1 MNNNQTEQKREIVET
16 RKGGF
21 GGSDARLFYKV
32 GLKGLSALSDTD
44 KRRIAVAL
52 GQAEYI
58 EIPAT
63 EAMEAGNE
71 FEMWLR
77 SKYSEENGWE
87 SNYKLESDFIKPRN
101 FKIFAHADFYDKDRN
116 TVIEAKYT
124 STDVDTTIKDYI
136 AQLQWYYM
144 LGAKIVFLT
153 KGDQGSK
160 FDADEYKGYYDLFIV
175 RDDKF
180 IEILRNGI
188 SMIDDFCDTF
198 IYQEKDEWTTFDLMP
213 HEQAAAEVMFNY
225 LSQIKKMEEEVE
237 KQKAIMLDLMLKNGV
252 KSLKSDGYTLTV
264 VPESIRS
271 TFDKAKLLKEHPE
284 INESDYLKTS
294 VVKPYLKITLK

>member
-1 MNNNQTEQKREIVET
+1 MNEEQQKQKREIVET

-21 GGSDARLFYKV
+21 GGSDARMFYKV

-52 GQAEYI
+52 GQAECI

-71 FEMWLR
+71 FERWLR

-101 FKIFAHADFYDKDRN
+101 FKIFAHADFYDIENDI
-116 TVIEAKYT
+116 VIEAKYT
-124 STDVDTTIKDYI
+124 ASDLKTTISDYMP
-136 AQLQWYYM
+136 QLQWYYL
-144 LGAKIVFLT
+144 LGVDKVYLV
-153 KGDQGSK
+153 
-160 FDADEYKGYYDLFIV
+160 KGYQDEPFELYDEKFIE

-188 SMIDDFCDTF
+188 SLIDDFCNDF
-198 IYQEKDEWTTFDLMP
+198 VYKEKDEWTTFDLMP
-213 HEQAAAEVMFNY
+213 HEQAAADVMFNY

-271 TFDKAKLLKEHPE
+271 TFDKDKLLKKHPE

-294 VVKPYLKITLK
+294 IVKPYLKITLK

>member
-1 MNNNQTEQKREIVET
+1 MNEEQQKQKREIVET

-21 GGSDARLFYKV
+21 GGSDARMFYKV

-52 GQAEYI
+52 GQAECI

-71 FEMWLR
+71 FERWLR

-101 FKIFAHADFYDKDRN
+101 FKIFAHADFYDIENDI
-116 TVIEAKYT
+116 VIEAKYT
-124 STDVDTTIKDYI
+124 ASDLKTTISDYMP
-136 AQLQWYYM
+136 QLQWYYL
-144 LGAKIVFLT
+144 LGVDKVYLV
-153 KGDQGSK
+153 
-160 FDADEYKGYYDLFIV
+160 KGYQDEPFELYDEKFIE

-188 SMIDDFCDTF
+188 SLIDDFCNDF
-198 IYQEKDEWTTFDLMP
+198 VYKEKDEWTTFDLMP

-264 VPESIRS
+264 VPGSIRS
-271 TFDKAKLLKEHPE
+271 TFDKDKLLKKHPE

-294 VVKPYLKITLK
+294 IVKPYLKITLK

>member
-1 MNNNQTEQKREIVET
+1 MNEEQQKQKREIVET

-21 GGSDARLFYKV
+21 GGSDAKMFYKV

-63 EAMEAGNE
+63 EAMEAGNK
-71 FEMWLR
+71 FEKWLGEKT
-77 SKYSEENGWE
+77 SIYEEME
-87 SNYKLESDFIKPRN
+87 SNFKINLKDQPKN
-101 FKIFAHADFYDKDRN
+101 FKIFAHADFFN
-116 TVIEAKYT
+116 HENNVVVEAKYT
-124 STDVDTTIKDYI
+124 ASDLKTTISDYMP
-136 AQLQWYYM
+136 QLQWYYL
-144 LGAKIVFLT
+144 LGVDKVYLV
-153 KGDQGSK
+153 
-160 FDADEYKGYYDLFIV
+160 KGYQDEPFELYDEKFIE

-188 SMIDDFCDTF
+188 SLIDDFCDTF
-198 IYQEKDEWTTFDLMP
+198 IYHEKDEWTTFDLMP

-264 VPESIRS
+264 VPVSVRS
-271 TFDKAKLLKEHPE
+271 TFDKEKLLKEHPE
-284 INESDYLKTS
+284 INESDYLKSS

>member
-16 RKGGF
+16 RRGGF
-21 GGSDARLFYKV
+21 GGSDAKLFYKV

-63 EAMEAGNE
+63 EAMEAGNR
-71 FEMWLR
+71 FEKWLC
-77 SKYSEENGWE
+77 E
-87 SNYKLESDFIKPRN
+87 SLYNNDLLINNYKLKIETICPRN
-101 FKIFAHADFYDKDRN
+101 FKIFAHADFYDNKKN
-116 TVIEAKYT
+116 IVIEAKYT
-124 STDVDTTIKDYI
+124 ASDLKTTISDYMP
-136 AQLQWYYM
+136 QLQWYYL
-144 LGAKIVFLT
+144 LGVDKVYLV
-153 KGDQGSK
+153 
-160 FDADEYKGYYDLFIV
+160 KGYQDEPFELYDEKFIE

-188 SMIDDFCDTF
+188 SLIDEFCDTF
-198 IYQEKDEWTTFDLMP
+198 IYHEKDEWTLSDLMP
-213 HEQAAAEVMFNY
+213 HEKASAEVMFIY
-225 LSQIKKMEEEVE
+225 LSEIKRIEEALER
-237 KQKAIMLDLMLKNGV
+237 QKAMMLDLMLKNGV

-264 VPESIRS
+264 VPESVRS

-284 INESDYLKTS
+284 INESDYLKSS

>member
-1 MNNNQTEQKREIVET
+1 MNEEQQKQKREIVET

-21 GGSDARLFYKV
+21 GGSDARMFYKV

-52 GQAEYI
+52 GQAECI

-71 FEMWLR
+71 FERWLR

-101 FKIFAHADFYDKDRN
+101 FKIFAHADFYDIENDI
-116 TVIEAKYT
+116 VIEAKYT
-124 STDVDTTIKDYI
+124 ASDLKTTISDYMP
-136 AQLQWYYM
+136 QLQWYYL
-144 LGAKIVFLT
+144 LGVDKVYLV
-153 KGDQGSK
+153 
-160 FDADEYKGYYDLFIV
+160 KGYQDEPFELYDEKFIE

-188 SMIDDFCDTF
+188 SLIDDFCNDF
-198 IYQEKDEWTTFDLMP
+198 VYKEKDEWTTFDLMP

-264 VPESIRS
+264 VPGSIRS
-271 TFDKAKLLKEHPE
+271 TFDNSKLLKEHPE

-294 VVKPYLKITLK
+294 IVKPYLKITLK

>member
-21 GGSDARLFYKV
+21 GGSDAKMFYKV

-101 FKIFAHADFYDKDRN
+101 FKIFAHADFYDIENDI
-116 TVIEAKYT
+116 VIEAKYT
-124 STDVDTTIKDYI
+124 TSDLETTISDYM

-144 LGAKIVFLT
+144 LGVYQVRIV
-153 KGDQGSK
+153 
-160 FDADEYKGYYDLFIV
+160 KGYHGSDFEKL
-175 RDDKF
+175 DEKF
-180 IEILRNGI
+180 IEYDPNYINVLLHGI
-188 SMIDDFCDTF
+188 SLIDDFCDTF

-264 VPESIRS
+264 VPESVRS
-271 TFDKAKLLKEHPE
+271 TFDQAKLLKEHPE

-294 VVKPYLKITLK
+294 IVKPYLKITLK

>member
-1 MNNNQTEQKREIVET
+1 MNEEQQKQKREIVET

-21 GGSDARLFYKV
+21 GGSDARMFYKV

-52 GQAEYI
+52 ALGQAEYI

-71 FEMWLR
+71 FERWLR

-101 FKIFAHADFYDKDRN
+101 FKIFAHADFYDIENDI
-116 TVIEAKYT
+116 VIEAKYT
-124 STDVDTTIKDYI
+124 ASDLKTTISDYMP
-136 AQLQWYYM
+136 QLQWYYL
-144 LGAKIVFLT
+144 LGVDKVYLV
-153 KGDQGSK
+153 
-160 FDADEYKGYYDLFIV
+160 KGYQDEPFELYDEKFIE

-188 SMIDDFCDTF
+188 SLIDDFCNDF
-198 IYQEKDEWTTFDLMP
+198 VYKEKDEWTTFDLMP

-271 TFDKAKLLKEHPE
+271 TFDKDKLLKKHPE

-294 VVKPYLKITLK
+294 IVKPYLKITLK

>member
-1 MNNNQTEQKREIVET
+1 MNEEQQKQKREIVET

-21 GGSDARLFYKV
+21 GGSDAKMFYKV

-71 FEMWLR
+71 FERWLR

-101 FKIFAHADFYDKDRN
+101 FKIFAHADFYDIENDI
-116 TVIEAKYT
+116 VVEAKYT
-124 STDVDTTIKDYI
+124 ASDLKTTISDYMP
-136 AQLQWYYM
+136 QLQWYYL
-144 LGAKIVFLT
+144 LGVDKVYLV
-153 KGDQGSK
+153 
-160 FDADEYKGYYDLFIV
+160 KGYQGGPFELYDEKFIE

-188 SMIDDFCDTF
+188 SLIDDLCDEF
-198 IYQEKDEWTTFDLMP
+198 VYHEKDEWTTFDLMP

-264 VPESIRS
+264 VPESVRS

-294 VVKPYLKITLK
+294 TVKPYLKITLK

>member
-21 GGSDARLFYKV
+21 GGSDAKMFYKV

-63 EAMEAGNE
+63 EAMEAGNR
-71 FEMWLR
+71 FEQCIGG
-77 SKYSEENGWE
+77 SKFRVEDGWIN
-87 SNYKLESDFIKPRN
+87 NYKLRNDHISPRN
-101 FKIFAHADFYDKDRN
+101 FSVFAHADFYDIENDI
-116 TVIEAKYT
+116 VVEAKYT
-124 STDVDTTIKDYI
+124 TYDLETTISDYM

-144 LGAKIVFLT
+144 LGVYQVNIV
-153 KGDQGSK
+153 KGYHGSDFEK
-160 FDADEYKGYYDLFIV
+160 FDE
-175 RDDKF
+175 KF
-180 IEILRNGI
+180 IEYDPNYIDVLLHGI
-188 SMIDDFCDTF
+188 SLIDDFCNDF
-198 IYQEKDEWTTFDLMP
+198 VYKEKDEWTTFDLMP

-237 KQKAIMLDLMLKNGV
+237 KQKAIMLDIMLKNGV

-264 VPESIRS
+264 VPESVRS
-271 TFDKAKLLKEHPE
+271 TFDKSKLLKEHPE
-284 INESDYLKTS
+284 INESDYLKSS

>member
-21 GGSDARLFYKV
+21 GGSDAKMFYKV

-63 EAMEAGNE
+63 EAMEAGNR
-71 FEMWLR
+71 FEKFLGNE
-77 SKYSEENGWE
+77 YYEELE
-87 SNYKLESDFIKPRN
+87 SNFKIDFKDQQRN
-101 FKIFAHADFYDKDRN
+101 FKIFAHADFYDIEN
-116 TVIEAKYT
+116 NIVGEAKYT
-124 STDVDTTIKDYI
+124 ASDLETTIYDYMP
-136 AQLQWYYM
+136 QLQWYYL
-144 LGAKIVFLT
+144 LGVDRVFII
-153 KGDQGSK
+153 
-160 FDADEYKGYYDLFIV
+160 KGYQNEVFELWDEKFIE

-188 SMIDDFCDTF
+188 SLIDEFCDTF
-198 IYQEKDEWTTFDLMP
+198 IYHEKDEWTLSDLMP
-213 HEQAAAEVMFNY
+213 HEKASAEVMFIY
-225 LSQIKKMEEEVE
+225 LSEIKRIEEALER
-237 KQKAIMLDLMLKNGV
+237 QKAMMLDLMLKNGV

>member
-1 MNNNQTEQKREIVET
+1 MNEEQQKQKREIVET

-21 GGSDARLFYKV
+21 GGSDAKMFYKV

-101 FKIFAHADFYDKDRN
+101 FKIFAHADFYDIENDI
-116 TVIEAKYT
+116 VVEAKYT
-124 STDVDTTIKDYI
+124 ASDLKTTISDYMP
-136 AQLQWYYM
+136 QLQWYYL
-144 LGAKIVFLT
+144 LGVDKVYLV
-153 KGDQGSK
+153 
-160 FDADEYKGYYDLFIV
+160 KGYQGGPFELYDEKFIE

-188 SMIDDFCDTF
+188 SLIDDLCDEF
-198 IYQEKDEWTTFDLMP
+198 VYHEKDEWTTFDLMP

-264 VPESIRS
+264 VPESVRS

-294 VVKPYLKITLK
+294 TVKPYLKITLK

>member
-21 GGSDARLFYKV
+21 GGSDARMFYKV

-101 FKIFAHADFYDKDRN
+101 FKIFAHADFYDIENDI
-116 TVIEAKYT
+116 VIEAKYT
-124 STDVDTTIKDYI
+124 TSDLETTISDYM

-144 LGAKIVFLT
+144 LGVYQVRIV
-153 KGDQGSK
+153 
-160 FDADEYKGYYDLFIV
+160 KGYHGSDFEKL
-175 RDDKF
+175 DEKF
-180 IEILRNGI
+180 IEYDPNYINVLLHGI
-188 SMIDDFCDTF
+188 SLIDDFCDTF

-264 VPESIRS
+264 VPESVRS

-294 VVKPYLKITLK
+294 IVKPYLKITLK

>member
-21 GGSDARLFYKV
+21 GGSDAKMFYKV

-63 EAMEAGNE
+63 EAMEAGNK
-71 FEMWLR
+71 FEMFLR
-77 SKYSEENGWE
+77 SKFKVYNGWIN
-87 SNYKLESDFIKPRN
+87 NYKIRN
-101 FKIFAHADFYDKDRN
+101 DNISPLNFSVFAHADFYDIEDN

-124 STDVDTTIKDYI
+124 ASDLKTTISDYMP
-136 AQLQWYYM
+136 QLQWYYL
-144 LGAKIVFLT
+144 LGVNNVYLV
-153 KGDQGSK
+153 
-160 FDADEYKGYYDLFIV
+160 KGYHDKPFELYAEKFIK

-188 SMIDDFCDTF
+188 SLIDDFCDDF

-264 VPESIRS
+264 VPESVRS

-294 VVKPYLKITLK
+294 IVKHYLKITLK

>member
-1 MNNNQTEQKREIVET
+1 MNEEQQKQKREIVET

-21 GGSDARLFYKV
+21 GGSDAKMFYKV

-71 FEMWLR
+71 FERWLR

-101 FKIFAHADFYDKDRN
+101 FKIFAHADFYDIENDI
-116 TVIEAKYT
+116 VIEAKYT
-124 STDVDTTIKDYI
+124 ASDLKTTISDYMP
-136 AQLQWYYM
+136 QLQWYYL
-144 LGAKIVFLT
+144 LGVDKVYLV
-153 KGDQGSK
+153 
-160 FDADEYKGYYDLFIV
+160 KGYQDEPFELYDEKFIE

-188 SMIDDFCDTF
+188 SLIDDFCNDF
-198 IYQEKDEWTTFDLMP
+198 VYKEKDEWTTFDLMP

-264 VPESIRS
+264 VPGSIRS
-271 TFDKAKLLKEHPE
+271 TFDNSKLLKEHPE

-294 VVKPYLKITLK
+294 IVKPYLKITLK

>member
-21 GGSDARLFYKV
+21 GGSDAKMFYKV

-63 EAMEAGNE
+63 EAMEAGNR
-71 FEMWLR
+71 FEQFVGNEYYKEL
-77 SKYSEENGWE
+77 EN
-87 SNYKLESDFIKPRN
+87 NFKLELLKGKPRN
-101 FKIFAHADFYDKDRN
+101 FSVFAHADFYDTKKN
-116 TVIEAKYT
+116 FVVEAKYT
-124 STDVDTTIKDYI
+124 STDIDTTISDYMP
-136 AQLQWYYM
+136 QLQWYYL
-144 LGAKIVFLT
+144 LGVDRVFII
-153 KGDQGSK
+153 
-160 FDADEYKGYYDLFIV
+160 KGYQNEVFELWDEKFIE

-188 SMIDDFCDTF
+188 SLIDDFCDTF

-284 INESDYLKTS
+284 INESDYLKSS

>member
-16 RKGGF
+16 RKCGF
-21 GGSDARLFYKV
+21 GGSDAKMFYKV

-63 EAMEAGNE
+63 EAMEAGNK
-71 FEMWLR
+71 FEKWLG
-77 SKYSEENGWE
+77 ENVYNNKVIWK
-87 SNYKLESDFIKPRN
+87 SNYKLENDWIRPRN
-101 FKIFAHADFYDKDRN
+101 FKIFAHADFYCGITN
-116 TVIEAKYT
+116 TVVEAKYT
-124 STDVDTTIKDYI
+124 SSSLKETVNDYMP
-136 AQLQWYYM
+136 QLQLYYILM
-144 LGAKIVFLT
+144 NGSVFLI
-153 KGDQGSK
+153 KGNQNEQFENYDKQ
-160 FDADEYKGYYDLFIV
+160 FIERDERY
-175 RDDKF
+175 
-180 IEILRNGI
+180 IEILKHGI
-188 SMIDDFCDTF
+188 GLIDDFCDTF
-198 IYQEKDEWTTFDLMP
+198 VYQEKDEWTTFDLMP
-213 HEQAAAEVMFNY
+213 HEQAAADVMFNY

>member
-1 MNNNQTEQKREIVET
+1 MNEEQQKQKREIVET

-21 GGSDARLFYKV
+21 GGSDARMFYKV

-52 GQAEYI
+52 GQAECI

-71 FEMWLR
+71 FERWLR

-101 FKIFAHADFYDKDRN
+101 FKIFAHADFYDIENDI
-116 TVIEAKYT
+116 VIEAKYT
-124 STDVDTTIKDYI
+124 ASDLKTTISDYMP
-136 AQLQWYYM
+136 QLQWYYL
-144 LGAKIVFLT
+144 LGVDKVYLV
-153 KGDQGSK
+153 
-160 FDADEYKGYYDLFIV
+160 KGYQDEPFELYDEKFIE

-188 SMIDDFCDTF
+188 SLIDDFCNDF
-198 IYQEKDEWTTFDLMP
+198 VYKEKDEWTTFDLMP

-271 TFDKAKLLKEHPE
+271 TFDKDKLLKKHPE

-294 VVKPYLKITLK
+294 IVKPYLKITLK

>member
-1 MNNNQTEQKREIVET
+1 MNEEQQKQKREIVET

-21 GGSDARLFYKV
+21 GGSDARMFYKV

-87 SNYKLESDFIKPRN
+87 SNYKLESNFIKPRN
-101 FKIFAHADFYDKDRN
+101 FKIFAHADFYDIENDI
-116 TVIEAKYT
+116 VVEAKYT
-124 STDVDTTIKDYI
+124 ASDLKTTISDYMP
-136 AQLQWYYM
+136 QLQWYYL
-144 LGAKIVFLT
+144 LGVDKVYLV
-153 KGDQGSK
+153 
-160 FDADEYKGYYDLFIV
+160 KGYQGGPFELYDEKFIE

-188 SMIDDFCDTF
+188 SLIDDLCDEF
-198 IYQEKDEWTTFDLMP
+198 VYHEKDEWTTFDLMP

-264 VPESIRS
+264 VPESVRS

-294 VVKPYLKITLK
+294 TVKPYLKITLK

>member
-1 MNNNQTEQKREIVET
+1 MNEEQQKQKREIVET

-21 GGSDARLFYKV
+21 GGSDARMFYKV

-71 FEMWLR
+71 FERWLR

-87 SNYKLESDFIKPRN
+87 SNYKLESNFIKPRN
-101 FKIFAHADFYDKDRN
+101 FKIFAHADFYDIENDI
-116 TVIEAKYT
+116 VVEAKYT
-124 STDVDTTIKDYI
+124 ASDLKTTISDYMP
-136 AQLQWYYM
+136 QLQWYYL
-144 LGAKIVFLT
+144 LGVDKVYLV
-153 KGDQGSK
+153 
-160 FDADEYKGYYDLFIV
+160 KGYQGGPFELYDEKFIE

-188 SMIDDFCDTF
+188 SLIDDFCYDF
-198 IYQEKDEWTTFDLMP
+198 VYQEKEEWTTFDLMP

-264 VPESIRS
+264 VPESVRS

-294 VVKPYLKITLK
+294 IVKPYLKITLK